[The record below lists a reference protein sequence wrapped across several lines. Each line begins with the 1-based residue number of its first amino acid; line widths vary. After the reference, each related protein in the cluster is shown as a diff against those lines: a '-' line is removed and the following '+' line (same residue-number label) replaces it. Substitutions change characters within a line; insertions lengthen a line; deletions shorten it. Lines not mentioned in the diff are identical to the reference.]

1 MRKEYILFD
10 LDGTLTDPK
19 VGICTSAQYAL
30 ADQGITVENIDDLTA
45 FIGPPLQY
53 SFQKFY
59 GMDEEQVSRAIVK
72 FRERMNAGGKF
83 ENEVYPGIPQLLR
96 RLKAQGFHLAVA
108 SSKAEDTVK
117 EIMVHFGIAQYFE
130 AMVGSVPNE
139 PDSEKED
146 VIQDALNRLF
156 HYGMI
161 RKASVVMVGDRCFDV
176 DAANAMGLTS
186 VAVRYGYAPDGELEA
201 SEPDYIVATVEELER
216 LLLSRELQGEDF
228 VAKEVEPE
236 ESPADSGTES
246 GVGNTGG
253 ENGSAGADMEGSS
266 GGNRS
271 ADADMAG
278 TGGGNRSTGADA
290 KGSSGSGRSSNET
303 STENANDT
311 SRSSGTTDGQSGQST
326 RRIDPKYFSTDDRL
340 TGQAF
345 GGAGTS
351 GNGGMRG
358 GSDTRNSAKTGAGS
372 QSGAQST
379 GDWKADA
386 KKQRSKTFQMVWSFL
401 YPFLLFYVMGE
412 LARQLLGYVVLYI
425 SQLNDALFNFI
436 FVLEDSDEEK
446 LAFSGNGSA
455 IVQILALIVVFF
467 ILYYMADG
475 RKCLATA
482 KEKYGQHPQQK
493 PFVWVV
499 TTLLLAL
506 GINMFFIGTGLL
518 SVSSSYQEAAA
529 NLYAV
534 GIPLGIILYGF
545 FSSTV
550 EEFLFRGIILVQMDR
565 YMKPTMALLLA
576 SLLFG
581 VYHGNLIQG
590 IYAFAIG
597 AVLCMAYRDSGSFV
611 LIAAIH
617 GVVNIIVFLMSN
629 LGLFPTGTAGVT
641 VGAVLIAMGVLCLD
655 FIRKKERASL

>member
-1 MRKEYILFD
+1 MRKDYILFD

-96 RLKAQGFHLAVA
+96 KLKAQGFHLAVA

-201 SEPDYIVATVEELER
+201 SEPDYIVETVEELER

-228 VAKEVEPE
+228 VVKEVEPE
-236 ESPADSGTES
+236 ESPADSGTKS
-246 GVGNTGG
+246 DVGSTGRENRSVSANMPGTGG
-253 ENGSAGADMEGSS
+253 QSGSASADVERNS
-266 GGNRS
+266 GDKSLSDETLAENANETSQSTS
-271 ADADMAG
+271 ADA
-278 TGGGNRSTGADA
+278 
-290 KGSSGSGRSSNET
+290 
-303 STENANDT
+303 
-311 SRSSGTTDGQSGQST
+311 GQSDQAT
-326 RRIDPKYFSTDDRL
+326 RRMDPKYFSTDDRQ
-340 TGQAF
+340 TF
-345 GGAGTS
+345 GDAGTS
-351 GNGGMRG
+351 GGGGMRG
-358 GSDTRNSAKTGAGS
+358 GSDTRNSTKTGSGGK
-372 QSGAQST
+372 SGAQST

-386 KKQRSKTFQMVWSFL
+386 KKQRSKTFQMVWAFL

-412 LARQLLGYVVLYI
+412 LARQLLGYVVLFI

-455 IVQILALIVVFF
+455 IVQIMALIVVFF

-475 RKCLATA
+475 RKCLAAA
-482 KEKYGQHPQQK
+482 KEKYGQNPQQK

-506 GINMFFIGTGLL
+506 GINMFFIGTGFLT
-518 SVSSSYQEAAA
+518 VSSSYQEAAA

-565 YMKPTMALLLA
+565 YMKPMTALLLT

-597 AVLCMAYRDSGSFV
+597 VVLCLAYRDSGSFI

-617 GVVNIIVFLMSN
+617 GVVNVIVFLMSN
-629 LGLFPTGTAGVT
+629 LGLFPTGTAGIT
-641 VGAVLIAMGVLCLD
+641 AGAVLIAMGALCLD